1 MTTGGSTGVKNPLEA
16 MLSGIVQLQEVVA
29 DLAASKGTGSAS
41 ASTSSPEVVRP
52 GVTELVKLPSPT
64 LEGALGFADWVHA
77 IRPSLS
83 DLSDSSGECWERLL
97 SEAQDWYQDQYV
109 PANPLARIR
118 LKIPAS
124 TTDKESK
131 WVRVKHRMEHLIIQ
145 SCPESVRSELSAAR
159 VSGVFPILCK
169 LHTVYKPGGV
179 AERSEALRQVQQ
191 PRPADSPIDAVL
203 KLRTWR
209 RWMTRLSDLGGS
221 QPDAAVCIQALE
233 AITSSVLRSLPNL
246 AFRVNLVRA
255 SLNLDTQP
263 TSTKV
268 MEYFEHLLAEL
279 EGVSRVSEASP
290 GGGTTAK
297 GDVNKGVRQVEG
309 RQATG
314 SDATATPPKEAKG
327 AKAPSTPSSPDSGKK
342 LCKWFHEGKGCR
354 RGKECKFQHDWN
366 QIPKPE
372 RADRC
377 ITCGGHGHRK
387 DSCPNGSGLAKR
399 DDGASSAKA
408 SRGDRSPKSKSSD
421 PGLRRVLTDAAGVL
435 REALASGPGAAQAS
449 PGKGGVQV
457 EGPQLSTDQ
466 GGGKDTPT
474 MATAAKIQAQLEDLE
489 ARVLDGRPRVR
500 AVSHAGDAEEEGT
513 ALLDSGATHAV
524 LDSSA
529 TKEQALVPCTVSLA
543 GDQKQV
549 WHQTPGGSLVAPCN
563 EEGSITQTILPLGLL
578 VHQLGCSL
586 RWSKKGGLQ
595 LIHPRLG
602 RLRTSLKGGCPQ
614 LSKDQALH
622 LVKELESAKLGELD
636 GRLKRVQ
643 AQLSA
648 KEGLGLEEAIDAF
661 VNSGSVGAALALI
674 QVSPFL
680 AQVPSRIAD
689 QLAVDLEGIN
699 GWEAVKGLPFNRRVR
714 KRLHQSHSWVL
725 QLGTGNVDPVLK
737 QMCYAQGYEL
747 VQLDVFSN
755 VTQRPEVW
763 KALSWAAYT
772 GRVAGILAEAPT
784 RTWFPVQVSED
795 EVWRHRS
802 VCFPWGD
809 PLTSPKARERVDADT
824 IVALQPMWLWTVSSI
839 ARGEGIPMC
848 QTQAVPPHDAAQP
861 WLKGVVDPFATW
873 SNCSRFYLSEVQERG
888 HVTRPIEVC
897 SNLGFSKEEPKGNQ
911 QEEGKEGLLQRSVW
925 PSKFARNVTLG
936 LFGSHVGFWTPK
948 VPRVDAVH
956 AEGLPAGEHAEGL
969 PAGEHAEG
977 LPAGEHA
984 EGLPAG
990 EHAEG
995 LPAGEHAEGLP
1006 AGVHAEGLP
1015 AGVRAEGLPAGEHAE
1030 GLPTGEHAEGLPAGE
1045 HAEGLPTGEHAEG
1058 LPAGVRAEGLPAGE
1072 RAEGLPAGERAEG
1085 LPAGERAEGLPAGVR
1100 AEGLPA
1106 GEHAEGLPAGVRAE
1120 GLPAGEHAEGLPA
1133 GERAEGLPAGER
1145 AEGLPAG
1152 VCAEGSLAGKVA
1164 TGPSKAGAREEGPI
1178 VQASGSGGA
1187 NPDEDGKP
1195 AAGTALSPKERE
1207 RWKRHIAAHHLPFR
1221 KDCLQ
1226 CVMSGALGLQ
1236 HRRVKCPNMYALS
1249 FDLTGPF
1256 KEKGIDDRGGGYKY
1270 ALVAGLRVPEVALP
1284 AVASAVPVKPK
1295 PTAPGKESCVPEAAP
1310 QATGGLDLEG
1320 IEWSGSED
1328 SWLRADLELK
1338 GPGATAQEVDDEG
1351 GESEASCE
1359 EGELAPE
1366 GGGAL
1371 DEGEDLLAHAPI
1383 AGPIGKESAE
1393 EDPWADTLGV
1403 ADMSDES
1410 FDAALVPMTFEG
1422 ANKVLRFV
1430 VPVKSRHGPHI
1441 LAGLQEVI
1449 TECHRLGYPVKVAH
1463 TDRAKELMS
1472 KATMEW
1478 LQSKLIQPSF
1488 TQGDDPK
1495 ANGLAERLVGWVKA
1509 RARLHLTA
1517 SGLGLERWP
1526 SAMEFACA
1534 EHRRR
1539 LLQPDQGLPRFGQ
1552 RVIFKSKHPTGKSKR
1567 PFVRW
1572 EHAVYLHPSPRT
1584 EGGHVLLREA
1594 SNAFLVAKNVIQRP
1608 SSRMSC

>member
-327 AKAPSTPSSPDSGKK
+327 
-342 LCKWFHEGKGCR
+342 
-354 RGKECKFQHDWN
+354 
-366 QIPKPE
+366 
-372 RADRC
+372 
-377 ITCGGHGHRK
+377 
-387 DSCPNGSGLAKR
+387 
-399 DDGASSAKA
+399 
-408 SRGDRSPKSKSSD
+408 
-421 PGLRRVLTDAAGVL
+421 
-435 REALASGPGAAQAS
+435 PGAAQAS

-500 AVSHAGDAEEEGT
+500 AVSHAGDAEEEDT

-755 VTQRPEVW
+755 VTLRPEVW

-795 EVWRHRS
+795 EVWRLRS
-802 VCFPWGD
+802 ACFPWGD

-861 WLKGVVDPFATW
+861 WLKGVVDPFAW
-873 SNCSRFYLSEVQERG
+873 LSRPTMQLS
-888 HVTRPIEVC
+888 
-897 SNLGFSKEEPKGNQ
+897 LG
-911 QEEGKEGLLQRSVW
+911 
-925 PSKFARNVTLG
+925 
-936 LFGSHVGFWTPK
+936 
-948 VPRVDAVH
+948 
-956 AEGLPAGEHAEGL
+956 
-969 PAGEHAEG
+969 
-977 LPAGEHA
+977 
-984 EGLPAG
+984 
-990 EHAEG
+990 
-995 LPAGEHAEGLP
+995 
-1006 AGVHAEGLP
+1006 
-1015 AGVRAEGLPAGEHAE
+1015 
-1030 GLPTGEHAEGLPAGE
+1030 
-1045 HAEGLPTGEHAEG
+1045 
-1058 LPAGVRAEGLPAGE
+1058 
-1072 RAEGLPAGERAEG
+1072 
-1085 LPAGERAEGLPAGVR
+1085 
-1100 AEGLPA
+1100 
-1106 GEHAEGLPAGVRAE
+1106 
-1120 GLPAGEHAEGLPA
+1120 
-1133 GERAEGLPAGER
+1133 
-1145 AEGLPAG
+1145 
-1152 VCAEGSLAGKVA
+1152 
-1164 TGPSKAGAREEGPI
+1164 
-1178 VQASGSGGA
+1178 
-1187 NPDEDGKP
+1187 
-1195 AAGTALSPKERE
+1195 
-1207 RWKRHIAAHHLPFR
+1207 
-1221 KDCLQ
+1221 
-1226 CVMSGALGLQ
+1226 
-1236 HRRVKCPNMYALS
+1236 
-1249 FDLTGPF
+1249 
-1256 KEKGIDDRGGGYKY
+1256 
-1270 ALVAGLRVPEVALP
+1270 
-1284 AVASAVPVKPK
+1284 
-1295 PTAPGKESCVPEAAP
+1295 
-1310 QATGGLDLEG
+1310 
-1320 IEWSGSED
+1320 
-1328 SWLRADLELK
+1328 
-1338 GPGATAQEVDDEG
+1338 
-1351 GESEASCE
+1351 
-1359 EGELAPE
+1359 
-1366 GGGAL
+1366 
-1371 DEGEDLLAHAPI
+1371 
-1383 AGPIGKESAE
+1383 
-1393 EDPWADTLGV
+1393 
-1403 ADMSDES
+1403 
-1410 FDAALVPMTFEG
+1410 
-1422 ANKVLRFV
+1422 
-1430 VPVKSRHGPHI
+1430 
-1441 LAGLQEVI
+1441 
-1449 TECHRLGYPVKVAH
+1449 
-1463 TDRAKELMS
+1463 
-1472 KATMEW
+1472 
-1478 LQSKLIQPSF
+1478 
-1488 TQGDDPK
+1488 
-1495 ANGLAERLVGWVKA
+1495 
-1509 RARLHLTA
+1509 
-1517 SGLGLERWP
+1517 
-1526 SAMEFACA
+1526 
-1534 EHRRR
+1534 
-1539 LLQPDQGLPRFGQ
+1539 
-1552 RVIFKSKHPTGKSKR
+1552 
-1567 PFVRW
+1567 
-1572 EHAVYLHPSPRT
+1572 
-1584 EGGHVLLREA
+1584 
-1594 SNAFLVAKNVIQRP
+1594 
-1608 SSRMSC
+1608 